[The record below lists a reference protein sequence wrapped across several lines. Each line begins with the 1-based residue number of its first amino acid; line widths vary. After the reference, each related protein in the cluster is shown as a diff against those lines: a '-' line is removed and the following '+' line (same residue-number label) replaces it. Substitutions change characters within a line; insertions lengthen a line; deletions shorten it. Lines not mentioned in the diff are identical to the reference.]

1 MRASRLLFVVFLL
14 SIGACNRDYPNPFS
28 QSTTSHPPPASAA
41 IIFTSALWSAATD
54 AGREVYAV
62 NLDGSGVTQL
72 TSCNGGDTPCD
83 TAEVSA
89 APDRVRVYARRTLGG
104 QPGLPSLVYL
114 DLSRSVGTE
123 VIPSSIA
130 TSSVDWSPLDGVV
143 IYTGRGEAGTD
154 DLFAMDPNGQNNRN
168 VTQSAQVRER
178 AARIDPTGSVAVF
191 ERLDGLT
198 AGTSRIFI
206 FQNSA
211 TQTQV
216 TSGGPGTDLLTGT
229 DYIVGSDTD
238 PDYSPDGRTIV
249 FRRLTANGNGG
260 LGTWDICTVT
270 ITGTN
275 LTTIATG
282 NLYRGAPDWGPRG
295 IVFTETDVGRG
306 QSRIVVMQPDGSGR
320 QVVFTQES
328 QFHLGTARWLA
339 GGS

>member
-1 MRASRLLFVVFLL
+1 MRASRLVIVLLLLF
-14 SIGACNRDYPNPFS
+14 IGACNRDYPNPFS

-41 IIFTSALWSAATD
+41 IIFTSGQWSNTP
-54 AGREVYAV
+54 AGREVYSM

-143 IYTGRGEAGTD
+143 IYTGRGEGGTD

-168 VTQSAQVRER
+168 VSQSASVRER
-178 AARIDPTGSVAVF
+178 AARIDPTGSVAVY
-191 ERLDGLT
+191 ERIDGLT
-198 AGTSRIFI
+198 TGKSRIFI

-211 TQTQV
+211 TQVAV
-216 TSGGPGTDLLTGT
+216 TSGGPGTDLLIGT

-238 PDYSPDGRTIV
+238 PDYSPDGRSLV
-249 FRRLTANGNGG
+249 FRRLTGTGNAG
-260 LGTWDICTVT
+260 LGTWDLCTVT
-270 ITGTN
+270 ISGTN
-275 LTTIATG
+275 LTVIATG
-282 NLYRGAPDWGPRG
+282 NLYRGAPDWGPNG
-295 IVFTETDVGRG
+295 IVFTETDVAAGV
-306 QSRIVVMQPDGSGR
+306 SRIVVMQPDGTGR

-328 QFHLGTARWLA
+328 NLSLGTARWLA
-339 GGS
+339 AGS